1 MTGLDFVFAIPLVH
15 TSFVHYLSCISGKEY
30 F

>member
-1 MTGLDFVFAIPLVH
+1 MTWLAFVFAIPSVH
-15 TSFVHYLSCISGKEY
+15 TSFVRYLSCISGKEY